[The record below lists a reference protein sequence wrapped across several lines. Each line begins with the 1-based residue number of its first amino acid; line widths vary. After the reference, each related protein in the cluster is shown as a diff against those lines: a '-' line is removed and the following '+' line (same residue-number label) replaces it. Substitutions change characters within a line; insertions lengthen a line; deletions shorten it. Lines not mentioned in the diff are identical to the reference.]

1 MTMHIAILQTKRIL
15 CILFMKGLK
24 INVRIPN
31 KRNTKI
37 GKRFESLAEKKKTS
51 PIPIIN
57 L

>member
-31 KRNTKI
+31 KRNNKI

-51 PIPIIN
+51 PIPITN